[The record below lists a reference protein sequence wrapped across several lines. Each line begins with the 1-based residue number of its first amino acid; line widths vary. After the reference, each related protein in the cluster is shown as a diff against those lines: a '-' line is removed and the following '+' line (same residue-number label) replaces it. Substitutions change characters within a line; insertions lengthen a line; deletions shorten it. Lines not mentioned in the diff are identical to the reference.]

1 MQITLT
7 MDLTAENLDKLKAF
21 VADNAEVKVET
32 KPATKKTAAKKA
44 EPKVENPE
52 PIKVEEPKAE
62 EPKEEAPAAET
73 ETITKTDVRA
83 KALALSK
90 AGKSDLLAEIFGKF
104 GASKLSEVK
113 ESDYP
118 ELMRELVSADA

>member
-44 EPKVENPE
+44 EPK
-52 PIKVEEPKAE
+52 AE
-62 EPKEEAPAAET
+62 EPKTEEPKDEAPAAET

>member
-32 KPATKKTAAKKA
+32 KPAPKKTAAKKA
-44 EPKVENPE
+44 EQ
-52 PIKVEEPKAE
+52 KAE
-62 EPKEEAPAAET
+62 EPKTEALAEEPKDEAPAAET

-118 ELMRELVSADA
+118 ELMRELVSADV